1 MSNNERSS
9 NFTIHPSTHPATDE
23 VRTARLAEP
32 GFGRYFTDH
41 IARLTYSHGEWSGGS
56 VEAYA
61 PISLDPVASVLHY
74 GQAVFDG
81 FKAYAQPDGG
91 ISVFRPL
98 DNARRFQ
105 ASARRLAMPELPV
118 ELFLESTELLVRQ
131 DRIWVPKNVGESLYL
146 RPLMIATEPALGVR
160 PSTDYL
166 YLLIASPAGAYF
178 PRGIKPLTV
187 WISQDYVRA
196 SPGGT
201 GAAKCAGNYAGS
213 LAAQRQA
220 QEMGCEQVIWLDAV
234 ERRYIEELGGMNIAF
249 VFRRPDG
256 GHTLVT
262 PELTGTLLPGV
273 TRMSLLTLAA
283 DLGLTV
289 EERKIDLQEIDRT
302 VANGTLAE
310 VFACGTAAVITPVAR
325 MRGTEIDWQVG
336 DGTPGRISMLLRES
350 LLNIQHGRAPDTHGW
365 MHKIL

>member
-1 MSNNERSS
+1 
-9 NFTIHPSTHPATDE
+9 
-23 VRTARLAEP
+23 
-32 GFGRYFTDH
+32 
-41 IARLTYSHGEWSGGS
+41 
-56 VEAYA
+56 
-61 PISLDPVASVLHY
+61 
-74 GQAVFDG
+74 
-81 FKAYAQPDGG
+81 
-91 ISVFRPL
+91 
-98 DNARRFQ
+98 
-105 ASARRLAMPELPV
+105 
-118 ELFLESTELLVRQ
+118 VRQ